1 PSRPPR
7 PARRGRRPG
16 RPSPCRAAPRGSAGE
31 QTPPP
36 AAYAGGGCAELGRA
50 RRPAQPACRASGRR
64 PTEVRGGFC
73 PCPILEE
80 IGGDTAAEACELS
93 ELRTGPSLAGAPAW
107 ERTAAAPARGPTTD
121 SSLID
126 APGGGA
132 LSIPD
137 PGGDRGRNTSAAAR
151 ELSEL
156 RSRFVDRSSS
166 IDRCTVRPP
175 RYSPSKGAALRARVS
190 ACKAQS
196 GGVWR
201 KLNAYVSICCWPLR
215 GVEGCSLEARAT
227 EAARSQR
234 SAVHCGERGRRAR
247 SSPSE

>member
-1 PSRPPR
+1 PPARHARHAGAAAQGGPRRAAQPREGAPASRRPPPR
-7 PARRGRRPG
+7 PMRGG
-16 RPSPCRAAPRGSAGE
+16 AAPSSGA
-31 QTPPP
+31 
-36 AAYAGGGCAELGRA
+36 RA
-50 RRPAQPACRASGRR
+50 DLLSQPAVHR
-64 PTEVRGGFC
+64 
-73 PCPILEE
+73 
-80 IGGDTAAEACELS
+80 
-93 ELRTGPSLAGAPAW
+93 
-107 ERTAAAPARGPTTD
+107 
-121 SSLID
+121 
-126 APGGGA
+126 
-132 LSIPD
+132 
-137 PGGDRGRNTSAAAR
+137 GGDRGRNTSAAAR

>member
-1 PSRPPR
+1 PPARHARHAGAAAQGGPRRAAQPREGAPASRRPPPR
-7 PARRGRRPG
+7 PMRGG
-16 RPSPCRAAPRGSAGE
+16 AAPSSGA
-31 QTPPP
+31 
-36 AAYAGGGCAELGRA
+36 RA
-50 RRPAQPACRASGRR
+50 DLLSQPAVHRGDGSCRGW
-64 PTEVRGGFC
+64 TE
-73 PCPILEE
+73 PP
-80 IGGDTAAEACELS
+80 
-93 ELRTGPSLAGAPAW
+93 LAK
-107 ERTAAAPARGPTTD
+107 R
-121 SSLID
+121 
-126 APGGGA
+126 GGGA

>member
-1 PSRPPR
+1 LPPATPGTPGPPPR
-7 PARRGRRPG
+7 EALAVPRSPARERR
-16 RPSPCRAAPRGSAGE
+16 RADAPPRGLC
-31 QTPPP
+31 
-36 AAYAGGGCAELGRA
+36 GGGLRRA
-50 RRPAQPACRASGRR
+50 RARA
-64 PTEVRGGFC
+64 PTC
-73 PCPILEE
+73 SASLPY
-80 IGGDTAAEACELS
+80 TAAEACELS

>member
-1 PSRPPR
+1 PPARHARHAGAAAQGGPRRAAQPREGAPASRRPPPR
-7 PARRGRRPG
+7 PMRGGAAPSSGARADLLSQPAVGRI
-16 RPSPCRAAPRGSAGE
+16 SRALGPARNGPRGS
-31 QTPPP
+31 
-36 AAYAGGGCAELGRA
+36 
-50 RRPAQPACRASGRR
+50 
-64 PTEVRGGFC
+64 
-73 PCPILEE
+73 
-80 IGGDTAAEACELS
+80 
-93 ELRTGPSLAGAPAW
+93 
-107 ERTAAAPARGPTTD
+107 
-121 SSLID
+121 
-126 APGGGA
+126 
-132 LSIPD
+132 
-137 PGGDRGRNTSAAAR
+137 
-151 ELSEL
+151 
-156 RSRFVDRSSS
+156 SSS

>member
-1 PSRPPR
+1 
-7 PARRGRRPG
+7 
-16 RPSPCRAAPRGSAGE
+16 CRFQGPLRS
-31 QTPPP
+31 
-36 AAYAGGGCAELGRA
+36 GGGSVHA
-50 RRPAQPACRASGRR
+50 RSWRRSGE
-64 PTEVRGGFC
+64 TQ
-73 PCPILEE
+73 LQK
-80 IGGDTAAEACELS
+80 
-93 ELRTGPSLAGAPAW
+93 
-107 ERTAAAPARGPTTD
+107 
-121 SSLID
+121 
-126 APGGGA
+126 
-132 LSIPD
+132 
-137 PGGDRGRNTSAAAR
+137 
-151 ELSEL
+151 
-156 RSRFVDRSSS
+156 
-166 IDRCTVRPP
+166 CTVRPP

>member
-1 PSRPPR
+1 LPPATPGTPGPPPR
-7 PARRGRRPG
+7 EALAVPRSPARERR
-16 RPSPCRAAPRGSAGE
+16 RADAPPRGLC
-31 QTPPP
+31 
-36 AAYAGGGCAELGRA
+36 GGGLRRA
-50 RRPAQPACRASGRR
+50 RARA
-64 PTEVRGGFC
+64 PTC
-73 PCPILEE
+73 SASLPCIGE

-107 ERTAAAPARGPTTD
+107 ERTAPSRGRISRALGPARNGP
-121 SSLID
+121 
-126 APGGGA
+126 
-132 LSIPD
+132 
-137 PGGDRGRNTSAAAR
+137 RGS
-151 ELSEL
+151 
-156 RSRFVDRSSS
+156 SSS

>member
-1 PSRPPR
+1 PPARHARHAGAAAQGGPRRAAQPREGAPASRRPPPR
-7 PARRGRRPG
+7 PMRGG
-16 RPSPCRAAPRGSAGE
+16 AAPSSGA
-31 QTPPP
+31 
-36 AAYAGGGCAELGRA
+36 RA
-50 RRPAQPACRASGRR
+50 DLLSQPAVHRGDGSCRGWTEPPLAKRGFVKTTSG
-64 PTEVRGGFC
+64 
-73 PCPILEE
+73 
-80 IGGDTAAEACELS
+80 S
-93 ELRTGPSLAGAPAW
+93 
-107 ERTAAAPARGPTTD
+107 
-121 SSLID
+121 
-126 APGGGA
+126 
-132 LSIPD
+132 
-137 PGGDRGRNTSAAAR
+137 
-151 ELSEL
+151 
-156 RSRFVDRSSS
+156 SSS